1 MTTAAPQV
9 ERVRSGRSLKKRAL
23 RATGFSLGGQLA
35 SQALRMLSNVVL
47 SRLLFPEAFGLVA
60 IVNTLNIGLQ
70 MISDV
75 GVRSAI
81 IRSERGEDPRF
92 LDTAWTLKVLR
103 GLLLSLTGAALA
115 FPVATFYE
123 TPALIPLVAVS
134 ALSPLL
140 LGVQSNR
147 VDLLIRDMKTG
158 RLAAIDLTAQV
169 AALVVTIGVAY
180 AYRSVWALV
189 LGGLTLTA
197 TRSLL
202 SYMAVSGLHSRF
214 GWDAAAAR
222 EIVSLGKWII
232 LSTLITFL
240 AMRLDV
246 MALGKLVSLDTLGVY
261 SIALTIA
268 GVAPM
273 LMGQII
279 GTVLLPALSESHRA
293 GRETLARNF
302 RLVLETLLP
311 SALALVLTTAC
322 AAPAFF
328 AYLYEARY
336 HDAGWM
342 VQLAM
347 LALWFQLLQQI
358 SSRAMLALG
367 DSRGLAMSNGV
378 RLLVGASG
386 LATGFALAGVPGLI
400 LGMAAGTLA
409 GQIAV
414 AWRLK
419 RDHGLPSGRIA
430 ALYSLGGLAAG
441 SLACA
446 GPHWLAAQ
454 LGLDVSLVPLITLG
468 AGVATVAPLALT
480 VVRRVRAGATG

>member
-1 MTTAAPQV
+1 MTTAAPQTESV
-9 ERVRSGRSLKKRAL
+9 PAERSLKKRAL
-23 RATGFSLGGQLA
+23 LATGFSVGGQVA
-35 SQALRMLSNVVL
+35 SQALRMLSNVIL

-60 IVNTLNIGLQ
+60 IVRMLNIGLQ

-81 IRSERGEDPRF
+81 IRSQRGEDKRF

-103 GLLLSLTGAALA
+103 GLLLSLTGALLA
-115 FPVATFYE
+115 FPVAAFYE

-140 LGVQSNR
+140 LGLQSNGI
-147 VDLLIRDMKTG
+147 DLLMRDMKTG
-158 RLAAIDLTAQV
+158 RLSAIDLAAQI
-169 AALVVTIGVAY
+169 ASLGVTIGIAY

-189 LGGLTLTA
+189 LGGLAMTA
-197 TRSLL
+197 TRSVL
-202 SYMAVSGLHSRF
+202 SYTATAGPHSHF
-214 GWDAAAAR
+214 GWDREAAR

-268 GVAPM
+268 GVAPL

-293 GRETLARNF
+293 GPETLARNF
-302 RLVLETLLP
+302 QMVLETLLP
-311 SALALVLTTAC
+311 AALVLVLATAC

-328 AYLYEARY
+328 VYLYEARY

-342 VQLAM
+342 VQLSM

-378 RLLVGASG
+378 KLLVGASG
-386 LATGFALAGVPGLI
+386 LAAGFALAGLPGLI
-400 LGMAAGTLA
+400 LGMAAGALA
-409 GQIAV
+409 GHMAV

-419 RDHGLPSGRIA
+419 EDHGLPSGRIA
-430 ALYSLGGLAAG
+430 ALYSLGGLVAG
-441 SLACA
+441 VFACA
-446 GPHWLAAQ
+446 APHWLVAR
-454 LGLDVSLVPLITLG
+454 LGFDADLVPLVTLG
-468 AGVATVAPLALT
+468 VGALTIAPLMLM
-480 VVRRVRAGATG
+480 VLRRVRAGVAG